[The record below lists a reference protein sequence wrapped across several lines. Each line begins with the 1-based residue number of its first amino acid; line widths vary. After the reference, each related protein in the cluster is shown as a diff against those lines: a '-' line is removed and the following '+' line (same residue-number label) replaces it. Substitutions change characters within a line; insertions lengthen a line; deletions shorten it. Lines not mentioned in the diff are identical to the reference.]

1 MSLRKTAG
9 VALAAI
15 ALGATFMAAPSDA
28 ATNSSWNGPAPAVK
42 GARTGGTLTVL
53 NLGDFEHIDP
63 VRNYVGGTLDFY
75 RLFTRTLIQYRT
87 VNGKIDLVPDL
98 AADLGTTKDNGNT
111 WVFKLRQ
118 GLKYE
123 DGSTVKCADLKYSVQ
138 RSFASDVLDGGPTY
152 AAEWLQTS
160 PAYKGPYEDPNGDL
174 TSVVCSPKGD
184 TITFKLNRPIPDLP
198 YVATFGAWAALPKAK
213 DTKQNY
219 DLKPLSNGPY
229 KVQSYDRGKQMTLV
243 RNKFWDPKTDPL
255 RHAYPDKIVVKFGFD
270 QNALEQMFLSD
281 SMQARTAVSLDGQ
294 IVTNIAAVA
303 NNPLLK
309 SRFLSF
315 QSPYVRYLAINTDKI
330 KDVNV
335 RKAIQCA
342 VDLKTILNAA
352 GGTLAGVYTHSLIP
366 NILPNAF
373 RKFDLCGRDVTKKPE
388 GQIAAA
394 KAWLAKSPNA
404 NLNITLAYRDK
415 GVEPDRAAATQAALE
430 AAGFKVTMKKYPRA
444 GYYGAVAK
452 RGPDQPDVIQTSW
465 AFDWPAGTGIVV
477 PLLDG
482 ATMTAE
488 DSFNNY
494 SNQNDPVYQAMFK
507 KAAQLTDLKARD
519 KAYGDIE
526 QKLVQ
531 DAAVVVP
538 TYIEKSNFLYGSNV
552 GGVQIDLG
560 YGTLSVLNAYV
571 KK

>member
-1 MSLRKTAG
+1 MSLRKSAG
-9 VALAAI
+9 FALAAL
-15 ALGATFMAAPSDA
+15 ALGATVMVAPSNA
-28 ATNSSWNGPAPAVK
+28 ATNPSWNGPAPAVK
-42 GARTGGTLTVL
+42 GAKKGGTLYVL
-53 NLGDFEHIDP
+53 NLGDFEHLDP

-87 VNGKIDLVPDL
+87 VNGKLELVPDL
-98 AADLGTTKDNGNT
+98 AADLGTTKDQGNT
-111 WVFKLRQ
+111 WTFKLRQ

-123 DGSTVKCADLKYSVQ
+123 DGSVVKCADIKYNLM
-138 RSFASDVLDGGPTY
+138 RSFANDVLDGGPTY
-152 AAEWLQTS
+152 ASEWLQTT

-174 TSVVCSPKGD
+174 SSVVCSAKGD
-184 TITFKLNRPIPDLP
+184 SITFKLNRPIPDLP
-198 YVATFGAWAALPKAK
+198 YVATFGAWAAVPKAK

-219 DLKPLSNGPY
+219 TLRPFSNGPY
-229 KVQSYDRGKQMTLV
+229 KIESYDRGKQLTLV

-255 RHAYPDKIVVKFGFD
+255 RHNYPDKVVVKFGFD
-270 QNALEQMFLSD
+270 QNALEQSFMAD
-281 SMQARTAVSLDGQ
+281 SAQARAAVSLDGQ

-303 NNPLLK
+303 NNPKYK

-342 VDLKTILNAA
+342 VDMKTILNAA

-366 NILPNAF
+366 NLLPNAY

-388 GQIAAA
+388 AQLDAVKSFLA
-394 KAWLAKSPNA
+394 KAPGA

-430 AAGFKVTMKKYPRA
+430 AAGFKVTMKKYPKA

-452 RGPDQPDVIQTSW
+452 RGADQPDLIQTSW

-482 ATMTAE
+482 STMSAE

-494 SNQNDPVYQAMFK
+494 SNQNDPTYQAMFK
-507 KAAQLTDLKARD
+507 KAAALTDLKARD

-531 DAAVVVP
+531 DAAVVIP
-538 TYIEKSNFLYGSNV
+538 TYIEKSNFLFGSKV
-552 GGVQIDLG
+552 GGVQIDMGL
-560 YGTLSVLNAYV
+560 GTLSVLNAYV
-571 KK
+571 K